1 MGIVNVTPDS
11 FSDGSRYFD
20 ARAAIDHARCLVEQ
34 GADILDVGG
43 ESTRPGAEPI
53 SARDELARVLP
64 VINGLRDCGV
74 PVSVD
79 TFKPEVMREALA
91 AGVDMINDVYGFRR
105 EGAVQA
111 VAAFRCAVCVMHMQG
126 EPKTMQLSPSYR
138 DVAAEV
144 GQFLRERAALLER
157 AGVQRERIVLDP
169 GFGFGKTVAQNYE
182 ILRHWTGMGL
192 DAYPSLLGVSRKSM
206 IGSVTGRPVSDRL
219 AGSLSAV
226 LAGIARGAKIVR
238 VHDVAQTV
246 DALKVWQAVEFGV
259 NE

>member
-64 VINGLRDCGV
+64 VIDGLRDCGV

-192 DAYPSLLGVSRKSM
+192 DAYPGLLGVSRKSM

-259 NE
+259 SE